1 MWNMFKV
8 NNKDSSNCIF
18 FLNWLPSVEWFHQSF
33 YSNAK
38 QFFKENIVFYLNFFV
53 EILNI
58 MRIVWKFVLQ
68 AFSQAKS
75 FKVNNGNT
83 RKMYEVYSKL
93 NIKTQERRQLRC
105 SGVFVVN
112 FENIPYLFLVF
123 LLLTLSKESHSV

>member
-1 MWNMFKV
+1 MFKV

-18 FLNWLPSVEWFHQSF
+18 FLNWLASVEWFHQSF

-38 QFFKENIVFYLNFFV
+38 QFFNENIVFYLNFFV

-58 MRIVWKFVLQ
+58 MGIVWKFVLQ

-112 FENIPYLFLVF
+112 FENIPYLFLVS